1 MEDLFPKCFPVL
13 GDEAREVMAFEML
26 PEPFYGVEVR
36 AVRREVDRLD
46 VMPVQPL
53 GLVPA
58 GVVENEQN
66 PFAFLPGGFLGH
78 GVEERLE
85 DFRIAVRND
94 EADELAACGVHRADD
109 VPAQMSAMVAL
120 DGTGAAFHPFLA
132 GPGIALEA
140 RFIAEEDFAGR
151 IGKKIQQFVGEALAL
166 ALPGFPVGRLGHAAG
181 DFSGVAVLVE
191 VAVEGAV
198 SQIELFFLAEV
209 ATEFCECPMGLAGQR
224 RIVHKGK
231 DQLGNN
237 VRLELPAPAASGPI
251 DEAVDT
257 KFVETRDPEA
267 EGAFAHPAV
276 AQGDFVGGA
285 DQ

>member
-1 MEDLFPKCFPVL
+1 MEYLFFKYFPVL
-13 GDEAREVMAFEML
+13 SDEAREVMAFEML
-26 PEPFYGVEVR
+26 PEPFYGIEVR
-36 AVRREVDRLD
+36 AVRREVDPLD
-46 VMPVQPL
+46 MMPVQPL

-66 PFAFLPGGFLGH
+66 PFAFLPGSFLGH

-94 EADELAACGVHRADD
+94 EADELAACGVHCADD

-140 RFIAEEDFAGR
+140 RFITEEDFAGR
-151 IGKKIQQFVGEALAL
+151 IGEKIQQFVGEVLAL
-166 ALPGFPVGRLGHAAG
+166 GLPDFPVGRLGHTAG

-191 VAVEGAV
+191 IAVEGTV
-198 SQIELFFLAEV
+198 SQIELFFLAKV
-209 ATEFCECPMGLAGQR
+209 ATELCECPMGLAGQR

-231 DQLGNN
+231 D
-237 VRLELPAPAASGPI
+237 
-251 DEAVDT
+251 
-257 KFVETRDPEA
+257 
-267 EGAFAHPAV
+267 
-276 AQGDFVGGA
+276 
-285 DQ
+285 